1 MALHGFRRTHI
12 TLNKANQ
19 RMLETQ
25 IAKVGD
31 DNGREL
37 VVQIT
42 NGGKIE
48 DQTGTTLKLNWQ
60 HENGNQGST
69 DFVTLDIKTGKFFVY
84 YPKAML
90 YKGEVNASIEVTLN
104 GQITNSLNFKI
115 IVQADV
121 FNGEAGTVNGVF
133 ISLADVNKKLDDREK
148 EYVDLKNRQTTVEN
162 QFNSIQQDL
171 TNKDIVSAPEIIA
184 ARNGEANLKSRLDK
198 EQQEVTTQ
206 LAQNERVLKNNIIK
220 RLSNVKVDPFG
231 FKSINI
237 IGDSISHG
245 ANAPYIYH
253 DAWTAIFRNAIQLSF
268 ETDNYGFVNIMP
280 PLSNAQGTYVD
291 QIYTSTNWTREN
303 TTDTPGFFQ
312 LKSSIPDQYIRLS
325 VQDKKYQVN
334 KVGVAVKKTTQ
345 GGEVNIKVL
354 SSTFS
359 VVNEKTISL
368 QSSTNQQDIIWLDT
382 DNSSD
387 VHRVDI
393 TNLSGTNILTGVY
406 LMEYMDNIVVNNY
419 SRSGARIEDL
429 SDSLIDKL
437 FNTNVVIF
445 ALGHNS
451 NPANIDSYLEKCR
464 VAYETYKPYV
474 YIVDLTW
481 TNARSMTGKKL
492 EKFASD
498 VNGEYIEI
506 IDRVENANE
515 LIESGFLT
523 DVSHPSV
530 EGHRVI
536 GESVLVAVKS
546 PVTSKAL
553 INNFYNAQ
561 STIPIE
567 KTIVPASQYTLN
579 PSSWVKTNRLNVVT
593 LDISGE
599 IKSGNVITTI
609 EPSLQSLNLIGYA
622 WGTDEGLIS
631 CPFTIN
637 GSTGALTV
645 YPPRALIGNRFT
657 ASFSYISKT

>member
-1 MALHGFRRTHI
+1 MALDNFRAQKIIWDRA
-12 TLNKANQ
+12 NKKIFEKIEANS
-19 RMLETQ
+19 
-25 IAKVGD
+25 GD
-31 DNGREL
+31 SNGRKL
-37 VVQIT
+37 VVQVINQEAT
-42 NGGKIE
+42 E
-48 DQTGTTLKLNWQ
+48 VLSGTTLSLGWKSREGGKGLDAFRVVDSSKGIFEIYYTTEMLSNIGNIEASLILIDSTSRIESSTFTISVRPSTVDDESVESENSFTALTEALVKVNDLEGNYAPRLN
-60 HENGNQGST
+60 
-69 DFVTLDIKTGKFFVY
+69 
-84 YPKAML
+84 
-90 YKGEVNASIEVTLN
+90 EVT
-104 GQITNSLNFKI
+104 K
-115 IVQADV
+115 
-121 FNGEAGTVNGVF
+121 
-133 ISLADVNKKLDDREK
+133 
-148 EYVDLKNRQTTVEN
+148 
-162 QFNSIQQDL
+162 
-171 TNKDIVSAPEIIA
+171 
-184 ARNGEANLKSRLDK
+184 
-198 EQQEVTTQ
+198 Q
-206 LAQNERVLKNNIIK
+206 LAQTERVLKNNIIK
-220 RLSNVKVDPFG
+220 RLSKSKVDPLG

-253 DAWTAIFRNAIQLSF
+253 DAWTAIFRNAMQLSF

-280 PLSNAQGTYVD
+280 PMSNTQGTYTD

-368 QSSTNQQDIIWLDT
+368 QSTNQQDIIWLDT

-406 LMEYMDNIVVNNY
+406 LMDDMDNIVVNNY

-437 FNTNVVIF
+437 FNTNVVVF

-451 NPANIDSYLEKCR
+451 NPTNIDSYLEKCR

-474 YIVDLTW
+474 YVVDFTW
-481 TNARSMTGKKL
+481 TNARKLTGQKL

-506 IDRVENANE
+506 IERVENAKE
-515 LIESGFLT
+515 LIESGFLS

-567 KTIVPASQYTLN
+567 KTITPASQYTLN

-599 IKSGNVITTI
+599 IKSGDVITTI
-609 EPSLQSLNLIGYA
+609 DPSLQSLNLIGYA